1 MISAGRLGKEGNY
14 NDMTGLGILKN
25 ENGLGA
31 FDTSYGQI
39 AGIIRHEQRHYERGL
54 NKVDDL

>member
-1 MISAGRLGKEGNY
+1 
-14 NDMTGLGILKN
+14 MTGLGILKN
-25 ENGLGA
+25 ENDLGA